1 MSSQYLVQ
9 LLDGKKV
16 NFSVSGTS
24 TSQTFISKKKI
35 KIFYFEN
42 NSFDEKIYSEIKN
55 ATHVLISSPPTTEK
69 SILRYFSLALKDNKN
84 LQWVGYLSSTSVYGN
99 HNGKWV
105 DEKSETKPTSQ
116 MGIRRL
122 EAEQLLI
129 ANELP
134 LVIFRLA
141 GIYSKERNILNK
153 IKKNS
158 VKIIKADRQIFSRIH
173 IEDIAQSLWLSFKN
187 KKFNN
192 IFNICDDYPC
202 SYQEVTEY
210 AARLL
215 KKNNLEEIRFENLED
230 GNFKNFFRDKKKVSN
245 KKIKKFGLKLLYPNY
260 KKGLNSIL
268 KQSDKLT

>member
-1 MSSQYLVQ
+1 
-9 LLDGKKV
+9 
-16 NFSVSGTS
+16 
-24 TSQTFISKKKI
+24 
-35 KIFYFEN
+35 
-42 NSFDEKIYSEIKN
+42 
-55 ATHVLISSPPTTEK
+55 VLISSPPTTEK
-69 SILRYFSLALKDNKN
+69 SILKYFFPVFKNNKN
-84 LQWVGYLSSTSVYGN
+84 LQWIGYLSSTSVYGN

-141 GIYSKERNILNK
+141 GIYSQERNILNK

-158 VKIIKADRQIFSRIH
+158 LKNIKADGQIFSRIH
-173 IEDIAQSLWLSFKN
+173 VEDIAQSLWLTFKN
-187 KKFNN
+187 KVFNN
-192 IFNICDDYPC
+192 VFNISDDYPC

-210 AARLL
+210 AAKLL
-215 KKNNLEEIRFENLED
+215 DINNLEEISFENLKD
-230 GNFKNFFRDKKKVSN
+230 GNLKDFFQDKKKVSN